1 MSIRIHLLKI
11 PDNVLA
17 HAAGK
22 SSNSFL
28 DWLTEPWIPLAT
40 FNYIEMPKSAVYNE
54 LCILR
59 SAPLSMDLGHATFII
74 IHTQYSKQVIHFIIK
89 KVEQWLHT
97 LGITGL
103 AICLNCP
110 EAAGLIGWL
119 VTDLVTDERQY
130 PLRLSTVLEDAIKI

>member
-1 MSIRIHLLKI
+1 MSIRIHLLKL

-28 DWLTEPWIPLAT
+28 DGLTEPWIQLPT
-40 FNYIEMPKSAVYNE
+40 FNYVKMPRLASYNE
-54 LCILR
+54 LCILL
-59 SAPLSMDLGHATFII
+59 SAPLSMDLGDATLII
-74 IHTQYSKQVIHFIIK
+74 IHTQLSKQVIHFIIK

-97 LGITGL
+97 HGITGL
-103 AICLNCP
+103 TICLKCP

-119 VTDLVTDERQY
+119 VTDLVTDERQC
-130 PLRLSTVLEDAIKI
+130 PLRLSTVL